1 MKQNI
6 GTGEIIGSF
15 SFLTIISI
23 LVIISTWCGVILIR
37 NEMKKYD
44 YVCVEYQ
51 TVYVS
56 EPNRRFGRSYHPT
69 YTTRSEQKCT
79 EWKKVKKTIDK
90 AN

>member
-23 LVIISTWCGVILIR
+23 LVIVATWCGVNLIR
-37 NEMKKYD
+37 NEMKYD

-56 EPNRRFGRSYHPT
+56 EPNHRFGRNYHPT
-69 YTTRSEQKCT
+69 YTTKPEQECI
-79 EWKKVKKTIDK
+79 EWKKVKKTIDN